1 MILRRRDQGPAV
13 KTLQRNLN
21 KLGSIVLVDGDY
33 GGETLDAVLDARTTL
48 HMPGNGDADDALQAA
63 LAALPDPFP
72 PLTAAGV
79 TFIARL
85 EVSSPKLY
93 RQRYCHPT
101 LPPEASGITI
111 GIGYDLRF
119 ASRASFEADWD
130 ASIPAGD
137 VDRLEAA
144 FGRIG
149 TEALRASLSDLTIP
163 LHVAMPVY
171 LKRNL
176 PQYLDLTRTIYPQVD
191 RLPPSRRTALV
202 SLVFNRGTALDGD
215 RRSEMRAIRDLLAAG
230 DLDPV
235 ADELE
240 SMTRLWDP
248 GSGLITRRR
257 DEATLWRS
265 GFSALQLE

>member
-1 MILRRRDQGPAV
+1 MILRLRDEGPPV

-21 KLGSIVLVDGDY
+21 KLGSILLIDGDF
-33 GGETLDAVLDARTTL
+33 GPATRDAILDARATL
-48 HMPGNGDADDALQAA
+48 GLPGDGDADEALQTAVAA
-63 LAALPDPFP
+63 VPDPFP

-85 EVSSPKLY
+85 EVSSSKMY
-93 RQRYCHPT
+93 RQVYCHPT

-119 ASRASFEADWD
+119 ASRASFEADWG
-130 ASIPAGD
+130 ASVPAGD

-149 TEALRASLSDLTIP
+149 SEALRASLSDLTIP
-163 LHVAMPVY
+163 LNVAMPVY

-176 PQYLDLTRTIYPQVD
+176 PQHLDLTRTIYPQVD

-202 SLVFNRGTALDGD
+202 SLVFNRGTKLDGD
-215 RRSEMRAIRDLLAAG
+215 RRREMRAVRDLLAAG

-235 ADELE
+235 ADEFE

-248 GSGLITRRR
+248 RSGLITRRR
-257 DEATLWRS
+257 DEAKLWRS
-265 GFSALQLE
+265 GFSALQLD